1 MAHVAVEREL
11 AHDQHASA
19 HIRER
24 PVHFIIF
31 IAEYAQTE
39 DFFGQ
44 LAAEHGRIV
53 RPDAEQ
59 DEKSPPDLPVQ
70 RAVNTNAGGIHA
82 GNDCF
87 HNGILSCVYRFESPL
102 AKAPLPGAD
111 SPYQGEMSRRD
122 KRGRDAV
129 SEAD

>member
-1 MAHVAVEREL
+1 MSTIRVTGPSFSDETCIYAPNSPCCTSKPRSRPAAVAHVAVEREL

-24 PVHFIIF
+24 QVHFIIF

-44 LAAEHGRIV
+44 LAAERGRIV

-59 DEKSPPDLPVQ
+59 DEIDGAKRL
-70 RAVNTNAGGIHA
+70 GHA
-82 GNDCF
+82 RVGRRLTHLLDAF
-87 HNGILSCVYRFESPL
+87 
-102 AKAPLPGAD
+102 GA
-111 SPYQGEMSRRD
+111 E
-122 KRGRDAV
+122 
-129 SEAD
+129 

>member
-1 MAHVAVEREL
+1 MLRREAEAFALGEELLVERDGEVRLCSADEARPAAVAHVAVEREL

-44 LAAEHGRIV
+44 LAAERGRIV

-59 DEKSPPDLPVQ
+59 DEKSPSDLPVQ
-70 RAVNTNAGGIHA
+70 RTVNTNAGGIHA

-87 HNGILSCVYRFESPL
+87 HNGILS
-102 AKAPLPGAD
+102 
-111 SPYQGEMSRRD
+111 
-122 KRGRDAV
+122 
-129 SEAD
+129 